1 MANPKKYYWLKLKK
15 DFFNQKEIK
24 KLRKIA
30 GGDTYTIIYL
40 KMQLLTLQ
48 DEGILKFEGT
58 EENLAEQLSLEIDED
73 VDNIQVTI
81 NFLIKNKLLEE
92 IQEDEYL
99 LPKTV
104 ECIGKEGKSAERV
117 RKFREKKKN
126 GEQKAL
132 QCNTIV
138 TKCNTET
145 ETETEIE
152 TEIET
157 EQQIEKI
164 VGCNKAESKI
174 ILSVCKKSNCK
185 NVVAVVKEKL
195 EIIDN
200 GNFNNRIGALIR
212 AIENNWTRS
221 KNSSSVSNFNN
232 FEPRQYDYEDLEKKL
247 LGWDNDDE
255 ENKNAS

>member
-145 ETETEIE
+145 ETEIEIE

-174 ILSVCKKSNCK
+174 ILSICKKSNVK

-195 EIIDN
+195 EIINN
-200 GNFNNRIGALIR
+200 GNFNNRIGALIK
-212 AIENNWTRS
+212 AIENDWTRS
-221 KNSSSVSNFNN
+221 KNSSSGTSFNN
-232 FEPRQYDYEDLEKKL
+232 FEPRQYDYDSLEKKL
-247 LGWDNDDE
+247 LGWDNDDK